1 MVTQLPF
8 RRTPFQNNLLEYYRM
23 VSYIRPGLL
32 GDSEKKFE
40 REYAEPIYDAMA
52 SDAGR
57 KLKEYADDLIQ
68 VLTSKVDPFVH
79 RRDATVLVRDL
90 PSLQQVVLHVRPTK
104 EQRALYALY
113 RKYQRKSGQ
122 NNFFHQFSS
131 LRPINNHP
139 ATILYRP
146 TESTSGK
153 PQESSGNNNGVHQIA
168 PINKGSFN
176 RASLLKTEVD
186 ATSATTSLQQNMKQ
200 PPQELTTSCAKEI
213 IDLMDDSEDEK
224 ENLDE
229 MIDEDWIDN
238 GHWSATFVNKMGSD
252 LKAVTNGNKCVML
265 LHILMHADQLGEKT
279 LVFSQCLR
287 TLDYLSEILS
297 EKDWTKLVPSL
308 TESFPGKRI
317 GGWRRGVDFLRI
329 DGSTGGVERGEL
341 IKDFTADGN
350 IKLFLISS
358 LAGSLGVRDILSKER
373 RVLGL
378 SDRIAR

>member
-1 MVTQLPF
+1 
-8 RRTPFQNNLLEYYRM
+8 M

-57 KLKEYADDLIQ
+57 KLKEYADDLTQ
-68 VLTSKVDPFVH
+68 VLTTKVDPFVH
-79 RRDATVLVRDL
+79 RRDATVLVQDL

-139 ATILYRP
+139 ATILYRSC
-146 TESTSGK
+146 ESTSGK
-153 PQESSGNNNGVHQIA
+153 QQESSGNKNGAQQIA
-168 PINKGSFN
+168 PSSKEHPN
-176 RASLLKTEVD
+176 RALVAMTVLD
-186 ATSATTSLQQNMKQ
+186 ATSATASFQQSKK
-200 PPQELTTSCAKEI
+200 PPPEEPMSSSSAKEI

-287 TLDYLSEILS
+287 TLDYLSEVLS
-297 EKDWTKLVPSL
+297 EKDWSKLVPSL
-308 TESFPGKRI
+308 AESFPGKRI

-358 LAGSLGVRDILSKER
+358 LAGSLGVRGILFYE
-373 RVLGL
+373 
-378 SDRIAR
+378 SDC